1 MDNKQ
6 AHMTSN
12 MHQAIEESLKEYVAD
27 VFDDRNDYM
36 TEEAYDFILC
46 LESLKNCEN
55 EKTKELL
62 ECTITESKER
72 LQDLAES
79 ELIPINQIVNIK
91 SNAGISRMDD
101 NRPLPDVAVFSTLYN
116 KGYIK
121 DSYMQKRVA
130 GQLQSV
136 KLAAANLMKNG
147 LADRTLRS
155 NPRVL
160 VTDWIDYQ
168 SITDWND
175 KLIRSTSSEL
185 SSLPSV
191 KELLSAMLPSSDC
204 LEQSIVEGTFED
216 MSVNTLMSYTFA
228 TVVALIVKQESLKE
242 ENYSIIKE
250 LFSLRSKVGLN
261 GFFVANAMAS
271 NLAFAMRLY
280 EDHKGTVLSDD
291 DWGAFHDIL
300 GTLQRNANTFR
311 QWANEEK
318 NMTILLP
325 SKNVYPKELAS
336 LLQKVQTAFGFSIS
350 EEVASWGIPIPMSMK
365 GLSADVA
372 EEGVFGN
379 MLEESV
385 KIGRGLMEIEDIAWT
400 TESNTAGAV
409 QNCLDS
415 LAEGFQVES
424 ERNGAA
430 NPFASLSTTKI
441 HAIIMECQN
450 RLFTNALRYDRDA
463 LQANLAENLLMLEW
477 LNPVLGDTNLSAGE
491 KKLLKRDAIQMDF
504 QNKKYIGLVETDSME
519 SLLTYADDNRERLC
533 LEIFATV
540 KTT

>member
-6 AHMTSN
+6 AHMTSS
-12 MHQAIEESLKEYVAD
+12 MHQVIEESLKEYIAD
-27 VFDDRNDYM
+27 VFDDRNDYL

-46 LESLKNCEN
+46 LEGLKNCEN

-62 ECTITESKER
+62 EDTITQSKEL
-72 LQDLAES
+72 LQDLAET

-91 SNAGISRMDD
+91 SNARSSRMDD
-101 NRPLPDVAVFSTLYN
+101 NQPLPDVAVFSTLYD

-130 GQLQSV
+130 NQLQSV
-136 KLAAANLMKNG
+136 KLTAANLMKNNR
-147 LADRTLRS
+147 ADRTLRS

-168 SITDWND
+168 SITGWND
-175 KLIRSTSSEL
+175 KLIE
-185 SSLPSV
+185 SSLTELPSI
-191 KELLSAMLPSSDC
+191 EALLSAMLPSPDC
-204 LEQSIVEGTFED
+204 LGQSIVDGTYED
-216 MSVNTLMSYTFA
+216 MSVNTLMSYAFA

-242 ENYSIIKE
+242 ENYSIMKE
-250 LFSLRSKVGLN
+250 LLSLRSKVGLN
-261 GFFVANAMAS
+261 GFFVSNAIAF

-280 EDHKGTVLSDD
+280 GNHKGTVLSDD
-291 DWGAFHDIL
+291 DAVAFGD
-300 GTLQRNANTFR
+300 TMAALQKNASTFK
-311 QWANEEK
+311 QWAIEEK
-318 NMTILLP
+318 NTTILLP

-336 LLQKVQTAFGFSIS
+336 LLQKVETAFGFSIAK
-350 EEVASWGIPIPMSMK
+350 EAAMVGIPIPISMK
-365 GLSADVA
+365 ELSADIA

-385 KIGRGLMEIEDIAWT
+385 KIGRGLAEIEDIAWI
-400 TESNTAGAV
+400 TEDDTAGAV

-424 ERNGAA
+424 EHDSTA

-441 HAIIMECQN
+441 HAIVVECQN
-450 RLFTNALRYDRDA
+450 RLFTNALRHDRDA
-463 LQANLAENLLMLEW
+463 LQASLAENLLMLEW
-477 LNPVLGDTNLSAGE
+477 LNPILSGTILNVGE
-491 KKLLKRDAIQMDF
+491 KKLLKKDAVQMDF

-533 LEIFATV
+533 SEIFGTV